1 MTQQKRVM
9 KRLWSVLLVLA
20 MVVTMIPAMQT
31 KVQAASEE
39 GYTLTYD
46 YGDGRPVKVLT
57 GLTEI
62 PELEKP
68 TKDGFTFYGWTT
80 TWNTSDCKLEQ
91 VPIEEDGMIL
101 TRDTTL
107 YAMWYKEYDN
117 MMYFL
122 LYGGNGLCLWNI
134 RPEYAQKDI
143 VVPDEIDRLPVT
155 ELGRNSFYPVAYNV
169 ETIKVGSNV
178 TKIGTIFEDCLS
190 YDLNDR
196 KRYPI
201 LKSIT
206 IPDSVAEI
214 DFDAF
219 AFCDQLT
226 EVIIP
231 AGVRE
236 IKDFAFYGCSALKEV
251 RMEGVLTELK
261 RGAFGACTSLEKIY
275 YGGTEAQWNNELSR
289 ENDNE
294 RFYHSIKFDTE
305 WKINSPDFEVV
316 FENKHLVVDFD
327 RNLSGYPAAV
337 AKYIVAENGATITEP
352 EAPTADGYTF
362 AGWYTDKECTQ
373 AHKWN
378 FAVDTVTWDMI
389 LYAKWIDNSIPSEP
403 ENPNGYTITLDY
415 SDGRDVKVLT
425 GQTIIPKLETPT
437 KEGYTFYEWS
447 TNKDSAYN
455 EYVQEGKALTDDIT
469 LYAVWQKK
477 YDDITYTLLYG
488 GKSFRL
494 WSISGE
500 YSKTDIVVP
509 DQVDGIPVT
518 ELGLDSFHS
527 VKDKVETIKVGANVT
542 TIEDIFERGSSTL
555 KSITIPDSVTEIY
568 GNAFS
573 ECTALTEITIP
584 AGVKRILFK
593 VFSGCTSLKE
603 VRIEGVMTEIWFD
616 AFKNCTS
623 LEKIYYGGTEAQ
635 WNNKLS
641 RANDSSDR
649 FHSIKFESGWKD
661 GAADFEVVFE
671 NKQFVVSFDENGNKI
686 TYSMPQYITAGKDTV
701 IDPPE
706 DPRSY
711 QGCTF
716 AGWYKDKECTEANA
730 WNFAT
735 DTVTGD
741 MTLYAKW
748 VEDNS
753 IPSEPEDPKQD
764 ETKLEEPKQDETKPE
779 NPKQDEANQEQT
791 TQTETEPQETVTR
804 ELAADAEGNII
815 EKTTDKDTATGTIK
829 TKVVMWEA
837 STGDQYV
844 IKSTETKDGTVT
856 YSSVFLFTKNATI
869 TKAQAKRAEELAKK
883 KKAPLLVFVHS
894 AKGEL
899 LYKVKLNTKNV
910 KKNTTLSVYR
920 YNEKTLTYSKLKKK
934 YQIIKSDADA
944 NIECDFNKTSA
955 TKRYVL
961 VSKDQAKRIDR
972 KIAKTK

>member
-20 MVVTMIPAMQT
+20 MAVTMIPAMQT
-31 KVQAASEE
+31 KVQAAEE

-46 YGDGRPVKVLT
+46 YGDGSPVKVIKGVT
-57 GLTEI
+57 NAGT
-62 PELEKP
+62 LEKP
-68 TKDGFTFYGWTT
+68 TKDGFTFLGWTS
-80 TWNTSDCKLEQ
+80 TWNASDCKLEQ
-91 VPIEEDGMIL
+91 VPIEKDGMIL
-101 TRDTTL
+101 TGDTTL

-117 MMYFL
+117 MMYLL
-122 LYGGNGLCLWNI
+122 LYGGKGLCLWNI
-134 RPEYAQKDI
+134 RSEYDQKDI
-143 VVPDEIDRLPVT
+143 VVPDEIDGLPVT
-155 ELGRNSFYPVAYNV
+155 ELGRNSFYPVAYSV

-178 TKIGTIFEDCLS
+178 TKIREIFENCLI
-190 YDLNDR
+190 YNPDGQ
-196 KRYPI
+196 RYPI

-206 IPDSVAEI
+206 FPDSVTEI
-214 DFDAF
+214 DFDAL

-226 EVIIP
+226 EVTIP

-236 IKDFAFYGCSALKEV
+236 IKDFAFYGCSALREV
-251 RMEGVLTELK
+251 RIEGVLTELK

-289 ENDNE
+289 EDDNDGY
-294 RFYHSIKFDTE
+294 YHGIKFDAE
-305 WKINSPDFEVV
+305 WKINSPDFEVE
-316 FENKHLVVDFD
+316 FENQRFVVDFD

-337 AKYIVAENGATITEP
+337 AKYMVAENGATIAEP

-378 FAVDTVTWDMI
+378 FAVDAVTLDMT

-403 ENPNGYTITLDY
+403 ENPTGYTITLDY
-415 SDGRDVKVLT
+415 SDGRDVKMLT

-455 EYVQEGKALTDDIT
+455 EYVQEGKALTNDIT

-488 GKSFRL
+488 GNSFRL
-494 WSISGE
+494 WSIPWE

-509 DQVDGIPVT
+509 DKVDGIPVT
-518 ELGLDSFHS
+518 ELGLDSFYS

-568 GNAFS
+568 GYAFS

-584 AGVKRILFK
+584 AGVNRILHN
-593 VFSGCTSLKE
+593 VFNGCTSLKE
-603 VRIEGVMTEIWFD
+603 VRLEGVMTKIWFN
-616 AFKNCTS
+616 AFKDCTS

-641 RANDSSDR
+641 RANDNEKR
-649 FHSIKFESGWKD
+649 YHSIEFESGWKD

-671 NKQFVVSFDENGNKI
+671 NKQFVVSFDANGNEI
-686 TYSMPQYITAGKDTV
+686 TYSMPKYIIAGKDTV

-706 DPRSY
+706 NPRSY

-748 VEDNS
+748 IKGSDT
-753 IPSEPEDPKQD
+753 PSKPEDPKQD
-764 ETKLEEPKQDETKPE
+764 ETKPEEPKQDEVK
-779 NPKQDEANQEQT
+779 QEQT
-791 TQTETEPQETVTR
+791 TRTETEPQETVTR

-815 EKTTDKDTATGTIK
+815 EKTTTKDTATGTIK

-883 KKAPLLVFVHS
+883 KNAPLLVFVHN

-899 LYKVKLNTKNV
+899 LYKVKINTKYV
-910 KKNTTLSVYR
+910 KKNTTLKAYR
-920 YNEKTLTYSKLKKK
+920 YNEKTMTYSKLKTK
-934 YQIIKSDADA
+934 YQTIKSDADA

-961 VSKDQAKRIDR
+961 VSKEQAKRIDR

>member
-1 MTQQKRVM
+1 MTQQKRLM
-9 KRLWSVLLVLA
+9 KRLWSVMLALA
-20 MVVTMIPAMQT
+20 MVVTLIPAMQT
-31 KVQAASEE
+31 KVQAAEE

-62 PELEKP
+62 QKLEKP
-68 TKDGFTFYGWTT
+68 TKDGFTFYGWIDTED
-80 TWNTSDCKLEQ
+80 TSACKWGQ
-91 VPIEEDGMIL
+91 APIKSDGMIL
-101 TRDTTL
+101 TEDTTL

-117 MMYFL
+117 MIYLL
-122 LYGGNGLCLWNI
+122 LYGGNGLRLWNI
-134 RPEYAQKDI
+134 PSEYAQKDI
-143 VVPDEIDRLPVT
+143 VVPDEINGLPVT

-178 TKIGTIFEDCLS
+178 TKIGAIFVDCLN
-190 YDLNDR
+190 YNPDDR
-196 KRYPI
+196 KHCPI

-206 IPDSVAEI
+206 IPDSVTEI
-214 DFDAF
+214 AVDAF
-219 AFCDQLT
+219 TFCDQLT
-226 EVIIP
+226 EVTIP
-231 AGVRE
+231 AGVRVIE
-236 IKDFAFYGCSALKEV
+236 DFAFSGCSALKEV
-251 RMEGVLTELK
+251 RIEGVLTELK
-261 RGAFGACTSLEKIY
+261 QGAFGACTSLEKIY

-289 ENDNE
+289 EDDNDGY
-294 RFYHSIKFDTE
+294 YHGIKFDDE
-305 WKINSPDFEVV
+305 WKFNTPDFEMV
-316 FENKHLVVDFD
+316 FENQRFVVDFD

-337 AKYIVAENGATITEP
+337 AKYMVAENGAKITEP
-352 EAPTADGYTF
+352 EAPAADGYTF

-373 AHKWN
+373 ANKWN
-378 FAVDTVTWDMI
+378 FVADTVTGDTT
-389 LYAKWIDNSIPSEP
+389 LYAKWIDNSIPAEP

-425 GQTIIPKLETPT
+425 GQTKIPALETPA

-455 EYVQEGKALTDDIT
+455 ENVQEGDALTEDIT
-469 LYAVWQKK
+469 LYAVWQKE

-488 GKSFRL
+488 GNSFRL
-494 WSISGE
+494 WSVPWE

-509 DQVDGIPVT
+509 DKVDGIPVT
-518 ELGLDSFHS
+518 ELGLDSFLS
-527 VKDKVETIKVGANVT
+527 VRDKVVNIKVGANVT
-542 TIEDIFERGSSTL
+542 TIEDIFEYGSTTL
-555 KSITIPDSVTEIY
+555 KSITIPDSVTVIS

-584 AGVKRILFK
+584 AGVKRILYEL
-593 VFSGCTSLKE
+593 FSDCTSLKE
-603 VRIEGVMTEIWFD
+603 VRLEGVVTEIYPG

-635 WNNKLS
+635 WNNTLS
-641 RANDSSDR
+641 RANDYSGR
-649 FHSIKFESGWKD
+649 FHSIKFDSGWKD

-671 NKQFVVSFDENGNKI
+671 NKQFVVSFDENGNEI
-686 TYSMPQYITAGKDTV
+686 TYSMPQYMTAGKDTV

-711 QGCTF
+711 TGCKF

-741 MTLYAKW
+741 TTLYAKW
-748 VEDNS
+748 VKDS
-753 IPSEPEDPKQD
+753 STPSEPEEPKP
-764 ETKLEEPKQDETKPE
+764 ENPKQDETKPE
-779 NPKQDEANQEQT
+779 QT
-791 TQTETEPQETVTR
+791 TPTETEPQETVTR
-804 ELAADAEGNII
+804 ELATDAEGNII
-815 EKTTDKDTATGTIK
+815 EKTTTKDTATGTIR
-829 TKVVMWEA
+829 TKVVMWEP
-837 STGDQYV
+837 STDDQYV
-844 IKSTETKDGTVT
+844 IKSTETKDGTIT

-883 KKAPLLVFVHS
+883 KNAPLLVFVHN

-899 LYKVKLNTKNV
+899 LYKVKINTKYV
-910 KKNTTLSVYR
+910 TKNTTLSAYR
-920 YNEKTLTYSKLKKK
+920 YNEKTLIYSKLKKK
-934 YQIIKSDADA
+934 YRTVKSDADA
-944 NIECDFNKTSA
+944 NIECDFNKTSS

-961 VSKDQAKRIDR
+961 VPKEQAKRIDR

>member
-1 MTQQKRVM
+1 MTQQKRLM
-9 KRLWSVLLVLA
+9 KRLWSVMLALA
-20 MVVTMIPAMQT
+20 MVVTLIPAMQT
-31 KVQAASEE
+31 KVQAAEE

-57 GLTEI
+57 GQTEI
-62 PELEKP
+62 QKLEKP
-68 TKDGFTFYGWTT
+68 TKNGFTFYGWIDTED
-80 TWNTSDCKLEQ
+80 TSYCKWGKA
-91 VPIEEDGMIL
+91 PIKKDGMIL
-101 TRDTTL
+101 TEDTTL

-117 MMYFL
+117 MIYLL
-122 LYGGNGLCLWNI
+122 LYGGNGLRLWNV
-134 RPEYAQKDI
+134 PSEYAQKDI
-143 VVPDEIDRLPVT
+143 VVPDEIDGLPVT
-155 ELGRNSFYPVAYNV
+155 ELGKNSFYPVAYNV

-190 YDLNDR
+190 YNLNDR
-196 KRYPI
+196 KCYPT

-206 IPDSVAEI
+206 IPDSVTEI
-214 DFDAF
+214 GVDAF

-226 EVIIP
+226 EVTIP

-236 IKDFAFYGCSALKEV
+236 IEDFAFYGCSALREV
-251 RMEGVLTELK
+251 RIEGVLTEIK
-261 RGAFGACTSLEKIY
+261 VGAFGACTSLEKIY

-289 ENDNE
+289 EDDNDGY
-294 RFYHSIKFDTE
+294 YHGIKFADE
-305 WKINSPDFEVV
+305 WKLNTPDFEMV
-316 FENKHLVVDFD
+316 FENQRFVVDFD
-327 RNLSGYPAAV
+327 KNLSGYPAAV
-337 AKYIVAENGATITEP
+337 AKYMVAEKGAKITEP

-362 AGWYTDKECTQ
+362 AGWYKDKECTE
-373 AHKWN
+373 ANKWN
-378 FAVDTVTWDMI
+378 FATDAVTGDMT
-389 LYAKWIDNSIPSEP
+389 LYAKWIDNSIPAEP

-425 GQTIIPKLETPT
+425 GQTKIPALEKPA

-455 EYVQEGKALTDDIT
+455 ENVQEGKALTEDIT
-469 LYAVWQKK
+469 LYAVWQKE

-488 GKSFRL
+488 GNSFRL
-494 WSISGE
+494 WSVPWK

-509 DQVDGIPVT
+509 DKVDGIPVT
-518 ELGLDSFHS
+518 ELGLDSFLG

-542 TIEDIFERGSSTL
+542 RIEDIFEYGSATL
-555 KSITIPDSVTEIY
+555 KSITIPDNVTVIS

-584 AGVKRILFK
+584 AGVKWISYN

-603 VRIEGVMTEIWFD
+603 VRLEGVVTEIYPG

-641 RANDSSDR
+641 RANDFSGR

-671 NKQFVVSFDENGNKI
+671 NKQFVVSFDENGNEI
-686 TYSMPQYITAGKDTV
+686 TYSMPQYMTAGKDTV

-706 DPRSY
+706 NPTSY
-711 QGCTF
+711 RGCTF

-741 MTLYAKW
+741 TTLYAKW
-748 VEDNS
+748 VKDS
-753 IPSEPEDPKQD
+753 STPSKP
-764 ETKLEEPKQDETKPE
+764 EEPKQDETKPE
-779 NPKQDEANQEQT
+779 NPKQDEVKQEQT
-791 TQTETEPQETVTR
+791 TQTETEPQETETR
-804 ELAADAEGNII
+804 ELATDAEGNII
-815 EKTTDKDTATGTIK
+815 EKTTTKDTATGTIR
-829 TKVVMWEA
+829 TKVVMWEP

-844 IKSTETKDGTVT
+844 IKSTETKDGTIT

-869 TKAQAKRAEELAKK
+869 TKEQAKRAEELAKK
-883 KKAPLLVFVHS
+883 KNAPLLVFVHN

-899 LYKVKLNTKNV
+899 LYKVKINTKYV
-910 KKNTTLSVYR
+910 KKNTTLSAYR

-934 YQIIKSDADA
+934 YQTVKSDADA
-944 NIECDFNKTSA
+944 NIECDFNKTSS

-961 VSKDQAKRIDR
+961 VSKEQAKRIDK